1 MPSMPRRR
9 LEATHRTDYSVQ
21 LLTGR
26 LIMQAHFL
34 RALLLIV
41 FVASAGTAC
50 ARETSTFEMA
60 RFGTITVYPA
70 DGSPQEV
77 VLFISG
83 DGGWNQGVVGMAQAL
98 SDMGAL
104 VAGVDIRHYLAELDH
119 SHDSCSAPD
128 VDFERLGHVLEAKY
142 GVKDYREPIL
152 VGYSSGATLV
162 YATLAQAP
170 PGTFTG
176 ALSLGFCPDLEV
188 EKPFCKGAGL
198 EFEPIPKHKGFNF
211 LPAPHVRGRWI
222 ALQGAIDQVCLP
234 KPTADFVAQVPGA
247 ELVMLPHVGHGY
259 SVERN
264 WVPQYRAAYQRIA
277 ERRVA
282 AKPALPPAVSDLPLI
297 EVPATGTGRGEFA
310 IILSGDGGWVGID
323 RDLST
328 AFAARG
334 IPVVGWDSLK
344 YFWNAR
350 TPDGAGMDL
359 DRVITHYADAWHRDR
374 VILIGY
380 SQGADTLP
388 FMVNRL
394 TGAARKH
401 VAHTVLLGP
410 GHEAFFEFHVSHWL
424 GTPTGGI
431 PIRPEA
437 EKLRGGSVACIYGED
452 DDDSICP
459 ELSQPDF
466 SVVKVAGGHHFGGDY
481 NNLARIILEGLPGV
495 TVPQATAHIHPEA
508 GP

>member
-1 MPSMPRRR
+1 
-9 LEATHRTDYSVQ
+9 
-21 LLTGR
+21 
-26 LIMQAHFL
+26 MQAHVFRSL
-34 RALLLIV
+34 TLLVI
-41 FVASAGTAC
+41 AACAGTAC

-60 RFGTITVYPA
+60 RFGQVTVYPTVT
-70 DGSPQEV
+70 SPQEV
-77 VLFISG
+77 VLFVSG
-83 DGGWNQGVVGMAQAL
+83 DGGWNLGVVGMAQAL

-104 VAGVDIRHYLAELDH
+104 VAGVDIRHYLVELDG

-142 GVKDYREPIL
+142 GMKDYREPIL

-170 PGTFTG
+170 PGTFAG

-198 EFEPIPKHKGFNF
+198 EFVPVPKHKGFNF
-211 LPAPHVRGRWI
+211 LPASHVRGRWI
-222 ALQGAIDQVCLP
+222 ALQGEIDQVCLP
-234 KPTADFVAQVPGA
+234 RPTQDFIAQVPGA

-264 WVPQYRAAYQRIA
+264 WGPQYRAAFQRLA
-277 ERRVA
+277 ARRVA
-282 AKPALPPAVSDLPLI
+282 ATPRLPPAVSDLPLT

-350 TPDGAGMDL
+350 TPDGAGNDL
-359 DRVITHYADAWHRDR
+359 NRVITHYADDWHRDR
-374 VILIGY
+374 VILVGY

-394 TGAARKH
+394 SSDARKH

-424 GTPTGGI
+424 GTPTGGL

-459 ELSQPDF
+459 ELTQPDF

-481 NNLARIILEGLPGV
+481 DNLARIILGGLPSV
-495 TVPQATAHIHPEA
+495 TVPQTAGLYDRGA
-508 GP
+508 GPAAGVGDGTPAAATQLPP